1 MVHSRAPGRD
11 DEIYFHTP
19 GRTEAFPYGVMA
31 AGRTTA
37 GPSEPPIR
45 RRFNQHV
52 LILTLA
58 GIGEVEVEGRSFEC
72 LAGSV
77 AWLDTSREY
86 RHACASGSQAWSYL
100 WFGMRGFG
108 LDETATMLGAR
119 SNPVVAPKAGAE
131 LFLQFSEI
139 KQRLADHHTDSE
151 PDNSAAVASIIAAL
165 ATGGAPEQSSSA
177 SLHQPMAVMIQRV
190 RMDLGRDWA
199 IADFSVLLGLSSSQL
214 HRRFRKAVGST
225 PMDWLRRERMN
236 AAKRLLVQTDTTISD
251 VAAHCGYPDP
261 LHFSR
266 EFRRVT
272 GSSPTTF
279 RRSRGS

>member
-1 MVHSRAPGRD
+1 MVHSRAPCRD

-19 GRTEAFPYGVMA
+19 GRTEAFPYGVLA

-58 GIGEVEVEGRSFEC
+58 GTGEVEVEGRSFEC
-72 LAGSV
+72 LTGSV

-86 RHACASGSQAWSYL
+86 RHACASGSQGWRYL

-119 SNPVVAPKAGAE
+119 SSPVVAPNASEA
-131 LFLQFSEI
+131 LFRQFSKI

-165 ATGGAPEQSSSA
+165 ATDWSPEQSSSA
-177 SLHQPMAVMIQRV
+177 SLHQPMAAMTQRV

-199 IADFSVLLGLSSSQL
+199 IADFSALLGLSSSQL
-214 HRRFRKAVGST
+214 HRRFRKIVGST

-236 AAKRLLVQTDTTISD
+236 AAKRFLVQTETTISE
-251 VAAHCGYPDP
+251 VAVRCGYPDP

-279 RRSRGS
+279 RKSRGS

>member
-1 MVHSRAPGRD
+1 MVHSRAPSRD

-19 GRTEAFPYGVMA
+19 GRTEAFPYGVLA

-58 GIGEVEVEGRSFEC
+58 GTGEVEVEGRSFDC
-72 LAGSV
+72 LPGSV

-86 RHACASGSQAWSYL
+86 RHACASRSQAWSYL

-108 LDETATMLGAR
+108 LDETATMLGVR
-119 SNPVVAPKAGAE
+119 SNPVVVPKAGAE
-131 LFLQFSEI
+131 LFLQFSKI

-177 SLHQPMAVMIQRV
+177 LHQPMAVMIQRV

-199 IADFSVLLGLSSSQL
+199 ITDFSALLGLSSSQL

-236 AAKRLLVQTDTTISD
+236 AAKRFLVQTETTISE
-251 VAAHCGYPDP
+251 VAVRCGYPDP

-272 GSSPTTF
+272 GLSPTTF
-279 RRSRGS
+279 RKSRGS